1 MKNLDKAVM
10 AILYLITGLYFY
22 NLTLSI
28 MDMDGYILETLTD
41 PLFLIV
47 SLTAPFYFFLRWF
60 MNKGFNR
67 YQRFIL
73 SLLPL
78 VLYLIWT
85 IAVTVLL
92 G

>member
-1 MKNLDKAVM
+1 MITIDRTLM
-10 AILYLITGLYFY
+10 AALYLSTGLYFY
-22 NLTLSI
+22 NLTVSV
-28 MDMDGYILETLTD
+28 MDMSGYVLETLSD
-41 PLFLIV
+41 GLFLV
-47 SLTAPFYFFLRWF
+47 FALLAPFYYFLRWF
-60 MNKGFNR
+60 MDKHFTK

-85 IAVTVLL
+85 LAIMVLL

>member
-1 MKNLDKAVM
+1 MKILDRIMM
-10 AILYLITGLYFY
+10 ATLYLATGLYFY
-22 NLTLSI
+22 NLTLSV
-28 MDMDGYILETLTD
+28 MDASGYVLETLSD
-41 PLFLIV
+41 VLFLIFA
-47 SLTAPFYFFLRWF
+47 LGAPFYFFMRWF
-60 MNKGFNR
+60 MDKDFTR

-85 IAVTVLL
+85 IAITVLL

>member
-1 MKNLDKAVM
+1 MKTMDRTMM
-10 AILYLITGLYFY
+10 AALYLSTGLYFY

-28 MDMDGYILETLTD
+28 MDIAGYVLETASDT
-41 PLFLIV
+41 LFLIFALV
-47 SLTAPFYFFLRWF
+47 SPFYFFLRWY
-60 MNKGFNR
+60 MNKAFAR
-67 YQRFIL
+67 YQLFIL

-85 IAVTVLL
+85 IAITVLL

>member
-1 MKNLDKAVM
+1 MKTLDRTMM
-10 AILYLITGLYFY
+10 ATLYLVTGLYFY
-22 NLTLSI
+22 NLTLTVIDTS
-28 MDMDGYILETLTD
+28 GYVLETLSD
-41 PLFLIV
+41 VLFLIFA
-47 SLTAPFYFFLRWF
+47 LTAPFYFFLRWF
-60 MNKGFNR
+60 MNKGFSR

-85 IAVTVLL
+85 IAITVLL